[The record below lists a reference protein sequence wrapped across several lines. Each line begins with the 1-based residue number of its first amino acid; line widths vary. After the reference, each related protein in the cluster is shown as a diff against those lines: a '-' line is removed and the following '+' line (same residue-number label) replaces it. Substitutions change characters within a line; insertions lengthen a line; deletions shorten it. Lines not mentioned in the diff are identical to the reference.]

1 MGTTNEYS
9 ITAASAWGLLHVRGG
24 ACDDQ
29 PVLSAFLDAFNQMS
43 HCGLRHMVTTSTAS
57 NVRHVSE
64 RPVIV
69 VGTSV
74 VSVTTQREL
83 CMVREPVSMQI
94 NVAEYLER
102 GALVASPQKTA
113 IVDGDKRYTFQDVER
128 YAKRCAS
135 LLIPRLDRTS
145 TAVAVFLPKGA
156 TTVFADLGIIYSGN
170 AYSNLDI
177 KSPAQ
182 RIKNIL
188 GNLQPSL
195 VITSKALLP
204 TVEALGVN
212 TAGVFVID
220 EVFDDAVTSDH
231 AAIAARLERVID
243 TDPLCIINTSGSTG
257 TPKGVV
263 MHHRSV
269 IDFMD
274 WVMDRLELDGSEVI
288 GSLSPFYFDIYTL
301 ELYVAL
307 AKGSTIVIIPDEL
320 PIFPAKLVGY
330 LAEMKISFIFWVPT
344 IMVNIANLGLL
355 DTVDLGTLRKIF
367 FAGEVFPTKHLN
379 VWRRKLPAAVFVNLY
394 GPIEISVDCT
404 YFVVDRE
411 LRDDE
416 ALPIGI
422 PCRNTDILILNDK
435 DEPASGPEPGELCVR
450 GSSLALGYWNDP
462 EKTAKAFVQNPLNKH
477 YPELIYRTGDLVCRN
492 ERGEIMFLGRKDFQI
507 KHLGYRIELGEIEHV
522 VTSTGLVDNA
532 CVLYH
537 RDRKEITLFFEAKQ
551 PVAAAAIRQGLSG
564 VLPKYMLP
572 TVFRQMEAL
581 PRNPNGK
588 IDRQGLS
595 TLLEK
600 PS

>member
-1 MGTTNEYS
+1 
-9 ITAASAWGLLHVRGG
+9 
-24 ACDDQ
+24 
-29 PVLSAFLDAFNQMS
+29 
-43 HCGLRHMVTTSTAS
+43 
-57 NVRHVSE
+57 
-64 RPVIV
+64 
-69 VGTSV
+69 
-74 VSVTTQREL
+74 
-83 CMVREPVSMQI
+83 MQI
-94 NVAEYLER
+94 NIVEYLER
-102 GALVASPQKTA
+102 GALATCPQKTA
-113 IVDGDKRYTFQDVER
+113 IIDGSNHYTFADVER
-128 YAKRCAS
+128 HAKRCAA
-135 LLIPRLDRTS
+135 LLIKRRDGTNAPI
-145 TAVAVFLPKGA
+145 AVFLPKGA
-156 TTVFADLGIIYSGN
+156 ATIFANLGIIYSGN
-170 AYSNLDI
+170 IYSNLDV

-188 GNLQPSL
+188 GNLQPAL
-195 VITSKALLP
+195 VITSRALLAS
-204 TVEALGVN
+204 VHSLGVDP
-212 TAGVFVID
+212 GQVLLID
-220 EVFDDAVTSDH
+220 DVFDDAIAYDS

-263 MHHRSV
+263 MHHRSI

-274 WVMDRLELDGSEVI
+274 WVMDRLGLDGTEVI

-301 ELYVAL
+301 ELYLSL

-320 PIFPAKLVGY
+320 PIFPAKLVAY
-330 LAEMKISFIFWVPT
+330 LAEKQISFIFWVPT
-344 IMVNIANLGLL
+344 IMVNIANMGLL
-355 DTVDLGTLRKIF
+355 DGVDLGKLTKIF

-379 VWRRKLPAAVFVNLY
+379 IWRRHVPRATFVNLY

-411 LRDDE
+411 FRDDE
-416 ALPIGI
+416 ALPIGF
-422 PCRNTDILILNDK
+422 PCRNTDILILDDNNQSAK
-435 DEPASGPEPGELCVR
+435 DNEPGELCVR

-492 ERGEIMFLGRKDFQI
+492 DRGEIVFLGRKDFQI
-507 KHLGYRIELGEIEHV
+507 KHLGYRIELGEIEHL

-537 RDRKEITLFFEAKQ
+537 RERKEITLFFEAKQ
-551 PVAAAAIRQGLSG
+551 EVQPSAIRQGLAG

-588 IDRQGLS
+588 IDRQGLT

-600 PS
+600 PA